1 MEHPGGREQNVG
13 GVGQCLPSFSVR
25 ALAHRRSHTHTHGY
39 QRLPRRE
46 ARGDAGRYSGPNS
59 AWHRNDEK
67 EYGEANTCEA
77 RVIAT
82 TERPT
87 KKLRVEDIVIPPTPR
102 CMRDHRMR
110 LSAES
115 EQAYPGHARLATEH
129 GTSSRVAT
137 HSKKSG
143 GGGIEI
149 ETQNNPLSS
158 HAARN
163 ERARGRWCDESCSR
177 TSTTLEGSGHEGGW
191 GRGRGAPWGRWEF
204 ERATNTPR
212 TCRLR
217 AMIGRQQQVL
227 DWTSKKLRL
236 TVGRQ

>member
-82 TERPT
+82 TDRPT

-129 GTSSRVAT
+129 GVSSRVAT
-137 HSKKSG
+137 HSKKK
-143 GGGIEI
+143 
-149 ETQNNPLSS
+149 
-158 HAARN
+158 R
-163 ERARGRWCDESCSR
+163 
-177 TSTTLEGSGHEGGW
+177 
-191 GRGRGAPWGRWEF
+191 RGRGAE
-204 ERATNTPR
+204 
-212 TCRLR
+212 
-217 AMIGRQQQVL
+217 
-227 DWTSKKLRL
+227 SK
-236 TVGRQ
+236 